1 MVLGESFMSLDPK
14 NTTLEQAQD
23 WLRKQL
29 DGGAQCPCC
38 KQHAKIYRR
47 KLNSGMAASL
57 IAFAKV
63 TQQSQPKDGWL
74 KVPDDFVQTSKLV
87 TVLKNREYNKLKHW
101 GLLEGQGPDQSLH
114 AETHFTGMWR
124 LTELGFKFV
133 RGEAEVPESV
143 YLYDNRRMRVSDEM
157 TTIKIALGSKFNY
170 TELMESSAA

>member
-1 MVLGESFMSLDPK
+1 MSLDPK
-14 NTTLEQAQD
+14 TTSLEQAQD

-29 DGGAQCPCC
+29 DEGAKCPCC

-87 TVLKNREYNKLKHW
+87 TILKNREYNKLKHW
-101 GLLEGQGPDQSLH
+101 GLLEGQGPDLSLDAAVPYSGH
-114 AETHFTGMWR
+114 WR
-124 LTELGFKFV
+124 LTEQGFKFV
-133 RGEAEVPESV
+133 RGEIEVPESV
-143 YLYDNRRMRVSDEM
+143 YLYDNRKMRVSTEM
-157 TTIKIALGSKFNY
+157 TTIKAALGSKFNY
-170 TELMESSAA
+170 AELMESAAA